1 MVNMMN
7 SRIIGIICAII
18 FLASCASKKNKSITP
33 PVVINKID
41 TAIHNPTASD
51 ILSFTI
57 KPWTFFSS
65 KIDFEFR
72 QADGKKINANGS
84 IRMYKDSL
92 IWISAGMFGLEG
104 FRILINK
111 DSVLILNKLEKKY
124 NIYKTSEFKG
134 LSDVTL
140 TVTQI
145 QNIIIANPI
154 YALKLYSIS
163 SQNDGQISIEYP
175 QKKYNTL
182 HSYKKQSYTIDSSY
196 LMDNL
201 NPNYAKIVYSEY
213 SVFNNHN
220 FPTFTFIQSKF
231 NNKNT
236 ELELKYSDIDFETVL
251 SFPCQIPS
259 SYEKAN

>member
-1 MVNMMN
+1 MLN
-7 SRIIGIICAII
+7 SKIIGIVCAII
-18 FLASCASKKNKSITP
+18 FLASCASKKNITITP
-33 PVVINKID
+33 PVVVNKID

-57 KPWTFFSS
+57 KPWTYFSS
-65 KIDFEFR
+65 KIDFEYR

-92 IWISAGMFGLEG
+92 IWISAGMFGIEG

-111 DSVLILNKLEKKY
+111 DSVVILNKLEKKY

-134 LSDVTL
+134 LSDVAL

-154 YALKLYSIS
+154 YALKLYTIA
-163 SQNDGQISIEYP
+163 SQNDAQISIEYP

-182 HSYKKQSYTIDSSY
+182 HSYKKQSFTIDSSN
-196 LMDNL
+196 LEDNL
-201 NPNYAKIVYSEY
+201 SPNYAKIAYSDY

-220 FPTFTFIQSKF
+220 FPTFTLIQSKF
-231 NNKNT
+231 NNQNI
-236 ELELKYSDIDFETVL
+236 ELELKYSDIDFETAL